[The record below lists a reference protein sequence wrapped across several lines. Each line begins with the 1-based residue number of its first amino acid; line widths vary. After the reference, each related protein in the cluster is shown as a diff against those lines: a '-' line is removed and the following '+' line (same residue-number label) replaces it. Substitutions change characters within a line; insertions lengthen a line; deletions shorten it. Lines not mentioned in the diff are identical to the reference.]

1 MRKPPPYNTLSNFIL
16 DLSYRNKSP
25 ELAQIS
31 QILQTAAAIHCLKI
45 VIKRFSIHPLVNF
58 ADEKARRFDG
68 GGPGV
73 KWKDIKDALEITAN
87 YNYHDLTSD

>member
-1 MRKPPPYNTLSNFIL
+1 MNPLPY
-16 DLSYRNKSP
+16 K
-25 ELAQIS
+25 ELAHFTQTQNRQTAPPEIAQIC
-31 QILQTAAAIHCLKI
+31 QILETAAAIQCLKI
-45 VIKRFSIHPLVNF
+45 VVKRFPIQPLVNF

-73 KWKDIKDALEITAN
+73 KWKDIKDALEVTAN